1 MVNPFIHT
9 PAEKEECVLEMSELG
24 HSYPQIMKECH
35 VSPNTISSIKKKI
48 FGATDKD
55 YFQAGKISKET
66 QAFKLFQQGKSLIDV
81 KTEIDADSGD
91 VIEYHK
97 RYQELRGADMYNTG
111 YDKVKGNIQPYL
123 HLMDLMN
130 SLGMTPEHVAQLA
143 GHGIRLPFVWDL
155 FSKLC
160 NDVQILESQKRYL
173 GFQLNDAHNQLQ
185 QYKATLDFYHREC
198 EAKKNE
204 LLALDYEINA
214 RKKFIQSFDNDQG
227 YIRIKE
233 AAKNE
238 TKLLIQDNYIS
249 SAITLSATIE
259 AIRRYPDNQRL
270 IFDITSYQN
279 NPTMP
284 NAQAWIDSHKPQLLQ
299 FVENVQNQI
308 AEQITEA
315 TVNSVKL
322 IQQHTLKT

>member
-198 EAKKNE
+198 EAKKM
-204 LLALDYEINA
+204 
-214 RKKFIQSFDNDQG
+214 
-227 YIRIKE
+227 
-233 AAKNE
+233 
-238 TKLLIQDNYIS
+238 
-249 SAITLSATIE
+249 
-259 AIRRYPDNQRL
+259 
-270 IFDITSYQN
+270 SY
-279 NPTMP
+279 
-284 NAQAWIDSHKPQLLQ
+284 
-299 FVENVQNQI
+299 
-308 AEQITEA
+308 
-315 TVNSVKL
+315 
-322 IQQHTLKT
+322 